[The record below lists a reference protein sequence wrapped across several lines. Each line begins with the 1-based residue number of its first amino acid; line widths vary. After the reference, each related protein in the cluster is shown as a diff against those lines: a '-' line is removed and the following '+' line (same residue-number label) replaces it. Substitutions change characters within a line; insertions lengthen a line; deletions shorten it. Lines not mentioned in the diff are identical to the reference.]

1 MTVQCPWCG
10 EMVSLYIDPDSAGA
24 MVEDC
29 EVCCRPWQLEI
40 DRDEDGE
47 LAVRVQRA

>member
-1 MTVQCPWCG
+1 
-10 EMVSLYIDPDSAGA
+10 MVSLYIDPDSAGA

-47 LAVRVQRA
+47 LSVRVQRA